1 MNRENIRTAINS
13 MVTYW
18 KNEGDTDSV
27 SELRSDAFHH
37 LRWLMERMSFADA
50 FERMA
55 GRTLTPVN

>member
-13 MVTYW
+13 MISYW

-37 LRWLMERMSFADA
+37 LRWLMERMSFEDA
-50 FERMA
+50 LIRMQ
-55 GRTLTPVN
+55 TH